1 MKFDEI
7 ILLVAEYLTLMF
19 FCVMATSCRTQD
31 CVPQIEY
38 VKQDSIIT
46 RIKID
51 SVSVREK
58 DSVFI
63 DRAGDTIYLM
73 RYKYVYKDRIKNKVD
88 TIYQDKVREIVQTQ
102 RITERYTP
110 PFYRFTMWFFW
121 IVVVL
126 IVLWVGWRVYRAVQH
141 I

>member
-1 MKFDEI
+1 MKSDEI
-7 ILLVAEYLTLMF
+7 ILWVEITIAFALC
-19 FCVMATSCRTQD
+19 CVMATSCRTQD

-51 SVSVREK
+51 SVSVIEK

-63 DRAGDTIYLM
+63 DRAGDTIYLT
-73 RYKYVYKDRIKNKVD
+73 RYKYVYKDRITNKVD
-88 TIYQDKVREIVQTQ
+88 TIYQDKVREVVQTE

-126 IVLWVGWRVYRAVQH
+126 IILWVGWRVYRAVQH